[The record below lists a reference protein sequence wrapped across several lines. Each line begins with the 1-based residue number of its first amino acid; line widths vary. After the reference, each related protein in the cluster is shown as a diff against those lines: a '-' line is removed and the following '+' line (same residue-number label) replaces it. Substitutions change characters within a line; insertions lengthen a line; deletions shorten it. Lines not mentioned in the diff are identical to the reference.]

1 MSNLK
6 ELKIKLVAPELNK
19 SEDGVIQQKTPKF
32 KVPLDDNLIK
42 QEMFSSLTSECGK
55 KCIDYSKGNKMS
67 NGEMLCVNRCFSK
80 FMNIK

>member
-32 KVPLDDNLIK
+32 KDRYISLIAA
-42 QEMFSSLTSECGK
+42 
-55 KCIDYSKGNKMS
+55 
-67 NGEMLCVNRCFSK
+67 
-80 FMNIK
+80 